1 MEVILMPQ
9 ATKSASDIACWFIE
23 NNPFLKYD
31 KFGNKENHLKLEK
44 LIHYSNVIM
53 NLLKNRDLFSE
64 EVVAYR
70 EGFVVEDF
78 YKEYRENA
86 SGIYSKELRNDFD
99 DDEKMALCLT
109 NILFGRLT
117 GFELSH
123 CVHMDDIWEKYDAAA
138 CEVGSHK
145 VLEKEDIINYYGKQ
159 KSFYENLE
167 YCLQNLDKEKQF
179 IDNLKIYKLFRGDN
193 VFFYY
198 KKDMPLNPNDHEVLK
213 CISEE
218 NGADSETKY
227 YYLFKDESG
236 ALCIE

>member
-1 MEVILMPQ
+1 MPQ
-9 ATKSASDIACWFIE
+9 NYITKSASDIACWFIE

-31 KFGNKENHLKLEK
+31 KFGNKENHLKIEK
-44 LIHYSNVIM
+44 LLHYSNVIM
-53 NLLKNRDLFSE
+53 NLLKNRDIFSE

-70 EGFVVEDF
+70 EGFVIEDF

-86 SGIYSKELRNDFD
+86 SDIYSKKLRNDFD

-117 GFELSH
+117 GFELSR
-123 CVHMDDIWEKYDAAA
+123 CVHMDDIWEKYDTAA
-138 CEVGSHK
+138 CDVGSHK
-145 VLEKEDIINYYGKQ
+145 VLEKSDIFSYYGKQ
-159 KSFYENLE
+159 KGFRQNIE
-167 YCLQNLDKEKQF
+167 YCLQNLDEEKRF
-179 IDNLKIYKLFRGDN
+179 IENIKVYKLCKPDD

-198 KKDMPLNPNDHEVLK
+198 NKDMTLTEEDMKVLR

-236 ALCIE
+236 VLCIEE